1 MFFRF
6 GVLALATAI
15 VSGCEST
22 TGSASSDVAVVR
34 RISIASSIPN
44 AYGTVPCSFW
54 SMAGERSMRGYQ
66 LRMRPL
72 DVFLEMPR
80 ELRTAENVETLR
92 HVMSN
97 VTVFKIVNGDDA
109 KVFVG
114 ERYANLV
121 AEECQAIRAR

>member
-1 MFFRF
+1 
-6 GVLALATAI
+6 
-15 VSGCEST
+15 
-22 TGSASSDVAVVR
+22 
-34 RISIASSIPN
+34 
-44 AYGTVPCSFW
+44 
-54 SMAGERSMRGYQ
+54 MRGYQ

-80 ELRTAENVETLR
+80 EPRTAENVETLR